1 MPKWHD
7 HELWNTSS
15 DHAAAVTN
23 HLEVAAP
30 GTGKTLIISWFA
42 ISVGS
47 PASNICLLDGSG
59 GAVLLEFYL
68 AQNGNIAGPCHIELT
83 TETGLYI
90 TTTGAG
96 SAAVNFGGSIEEE

>member
-59 GAVLLEFYL
+59 GTVLLEFYL
-68 AQNGNIAGPCHIELT
+68 ARLT
-83 TETGLYI
+83 YQQLLQALTALYL
-90 TTTGAG
+90 TAP
-96 SAAVNFGGSIEEE
+96 SLH